1 MLFSFLWT
9 PTTLFPFYWVPVE
22 LRPLRPHSRD
32 KASPSCWCWD
42 THRALCCTNTSSALQ
57 PRRLRRRDAAAVRS
71 TSDSLQGLLAT
82 DTDTRCLWPS
92 ADVPATTKRRL
103 QTLRVNGKGFSI
115 LNYWPRRENRKR
127 ARQRPAG
134 FKLFNGF
141 VECISVAAFQSSP
154 IRSSNS
160 QQIYL
165 K

>member
-9 PTTLFPFYWVPVE
+9 PTTLFPFYWVPVQ

-32 KASPSCWCWD
+32 KASPSRWCWD
-42 THRALCCTNTSSALQ
+42 THRALCCTNTSSAQ
-57 PRRLRRRDAAAVRS
+57 CLRRRDAAAVRS

-82 DTDTRCLWPS
+82 DADTRCLWPS
-92 ADVPATTKRRL
+92 ADVPATTERRL

-134 FKLFNGF
+134 FKLFMALLNVF
-141 VECISVAAFQSSP
+141 QLQRFRAA
-154 IRSSNS
+154 R
-160 QQIYL
+160 
-165 K
+165 